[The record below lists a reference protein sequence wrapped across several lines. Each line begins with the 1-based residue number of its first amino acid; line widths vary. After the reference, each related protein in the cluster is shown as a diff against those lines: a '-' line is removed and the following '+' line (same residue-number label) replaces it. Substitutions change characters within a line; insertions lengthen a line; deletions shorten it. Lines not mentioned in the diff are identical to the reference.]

1 MQDEAEKPPIARV
14 EIEEVS
20 VFENFDDAAWLAYLA
35 ELRPAL
41 LRRARY
47 LSRGVYYFGGTS
59 IEDAV
64 QDVLQIISI
73 LPSTNFMM
81 GKAPVEK
88 SSTAITK
95 LAYALLSKMVNT
107 PQKNASR
114 RRDHSID
121 AVDTDSIT
129 FQGWLHNQTAEHPEY
144 DREFLLALL
153 YEIKSKPLIN
163 KIVRAVIASSI
174 LPKLP
179 NLRAN
184 EHVKLAK
191 LLGEDVKDIRNARR
205 QLDTIRNRL
214 LRERETFRKARQ
226 AS

>member
-1 MQDEAEKPPIARV
+1 MQDEAEEPPIARV
-14 EIEEVS
+14 EIEE
-20 VFENFDDAAWLAYLA
+20 ETDDEICDDAEWIGYVIWL
-35 ELRPAL
+35 RSAL
-41 LRRARY
+41 LRRSRY
-47 LSRGVYYFGGTS
+47 LSRGVYHFGGTS

-64 QDVLQIISI
+64 QDVLEIIAT
-73 LPSTNFMM
+73 LPSKNFMM
-81 GKAPVEK
+81 GKTPVEK

-107 PQKNASR
+107 PQKKDSR
-114 RRDHSID
+114 RRDRSID
-121 AVDTDSIT
+121 FVETDFIA
-129 FQGWLHNQTAEHPEY
+129 FQGWLQTQTAEHPEY

-163 KIVRAVIASSI
+163 KIVRVVIASSI

-184 EHVKLAK
+184 EHVKLAE